1 MADRELNILALDG
14 GGVRALSTLHI
25 LKNIMEAIDR
35 ENPPKPC
42 DFFDMIG
49 GTGSGGLL
57 AIMLGRLKMD
67 IDQCITGYTRLCKHV
82 FGRKKRLSLT
92 GMGSMTKRKSKA
104 KHDGQRVVFALKSI
118 LRELGHEDREI
129 LLQDVDLSCRVYI
142 SPRIFFPRFY
152 DVCMAN
158 RSRFVCVTDASTH
171 KLVPLSTYPSKY
183 CPTEL
188 YKNTKIWEAAAA
200 TFANPSLFDPITLG
214 PSRRRF
220 TDSSAQANNPIRE
233 VWIEAKNVWRLT
245 TLESQLRCL
254 VSIGTGLPTIKRA
267 KPSGGVFGF
276 SAAAKSADAS
286 VADPEVE
293 TNKFI
298 QEHSELDDDGRLYR
312 FDVPN
317 GLAEIELDSL
327 AEMETIV
334 DATQEYLAKELVY
347 KQVRRCG
354 KALARPGSSE
364 LSYGR

>member
-1 MADRELNILALDG
+1 MQTMADRELNILSLDG
-14 GGVRALSTLHI
+14 GGVRGLSTLHI

-67 IDQCITGYTRLCKHV
+67 VDQCITGYTRLCKHL

-92 GMGSMTKRKSKA
+92 GALNMGSMTGRRSKA
-104 KHDGQRVVFALKSI
+104 KHDRQKLEFALKSI
-118 LRELGHEDREI
+118 VRELGYDDKDI
-129 LLQDVDLSCRVYI
+129 LLQDVDLSCRV
-142 SPRIFFPRFY
+142 
-152 DVCMAN
+152 
-158 RSRFVCVTDASTH
+158 FVCVTDASTH

-188 YKNTKIWEAAAA
+188 YKSTKIWEAGVAS
-200 TFANPSLFDPITLG
+200 FAHVSLFDPVPLG

-220 TDSSAQANNPIRE
+220 IDASGQANNPIRE

-245 TLESQLRCL
+245 SLESQLRCL

-267 KPSGGVFGF
+267 TRNTTRGTGAGGGVFGF
-276 SAAAKSADAS
+276 ATKTAEAS
-286 VADPEVE
+286 FVDPEIE

-298 QEHSELDDDGRLYR
+298 QEHSELDDEGRLFR

-317 GLAEIELDSL
+317 GLAEIELD
-327 AEMETIV
+327 AVGEMETIV
-334 DATQEYLAKELVY
+334 DATQDYLAKELVY
-347 KQVRRCG
+347 KQIRRCG
-354 KALARPGSSE
+354 KALARSGSSE
-364 LSYGR
+364 SSFRR

>member
-1 MADRELNILALDG
+1 MADRELNILSLDG
-14 GGVRALSTLHI
+14 GGVRALSTLHV

-82 FGRKKRLSLT
+82 FSRKKRLSLT
-92 GMGSMTKRKSKA
+92 GMGSMSNRSKSKS
-104 KHDGQRVVFALKSI
+104 KHEGKRLEFALKSI
-118 LRELGHEDREI
+118 LRELGHEDKDM
-129 LLQDVDLSCRVYI
+129 LLQDVDLSCRV
-142 SPRIFFPRFY
+142 
-152 DVCMAN
+152 
-158 RSRFVCVTDASTH
+158 FVCVTDASTH
-171 KLVPLSTYPSKY
+171 KLVPLTTYPSKY
-183 CPTEL
+183 CPIEL
-188 YKNTKIWEAAAA
+188 YKCTKTWEAGVAA
-200 TFANPSLFDPITLG
+200 FAHAAFFEPITLG

-220 TDSSAQANNPIRE
+220 MDSSAQANNPIRE

-245 TLESQLRCL
+245 SLESQLRCM

-267 KPSGGVFGF
+267 TKSSGVFGF
-276 SAAAKSADAS
+276 STKTAEAAT
-286 VADPEVE
+286 VVDPEVE

-298 QEHSELDDDGRLYR
+298 QEHSELDDDGRLFR

-317 GLAEIELDSL
+317 GLAEIELDAL
-327 AEMETIV
+327 GEMETIV
-334 DATQEYLAKELVY
+334 DATQDYLAKELVY

-354 KALARPGSSE
+354 KALARPASSE
-364 LSYGR
+364 LSFRR

>member
-14 GGVRALSTLHI
+14 GGVRGLATLHI
-25 LKNIMEAIDR
+25 LKNLMEAIDR

-67 IDQCITGYTRLCKHV
+67 IDQCITAYTRLCKHV

-92 GMGSMTKRKSKA
+92 GMGSMTKRRSKA

-129 LLQDVDLSCRVYI
+129 LLQDVDLSCRV
-142 SPRIFFPRFY
+142 
-152 DVCMAN
+152 
-158 RSRFVCVTDASTH
+158 FVCVTDASTH
-171 KLVPLSTYPSKY
+171 KLIPLSTYPSKY

-200 TFANPSLFDPITLG
+200 TFANPSLFDPVVLG

-254 VSIGTGLPTIKRA
+254 VSIGTGLPTIKRTRN
-267 KPSGGVFGF
+267 SGGGGGVFGF
-276 SAAAKSADAS
+276 VASAAKSGADAG

-298 QEHSELDDDGRLYR
+298 QEHSELDDDGRLFR

-317 GLAEIELDSL
+317 GLGEIELDSIG
-327 AEMETIV
+327 EIETIV
-334 DATQEYLAKELVY
+334 DATQDYLAKELVY
-347 KQVRRCG
+347 KQIRRCG

-364 LSYGR
+364 FSYGGR

>member
-14 GGVRALSTLHI
+14 GGVRALSTLYI

-104 KHDGQRVVFALKSI
+104 KHDAQRVVFALKSI

-129 LLQDVDLSCRVYI
+129 LLQDVDLSCRV
-142 SPRIFFPRFY
+142 
-152 DVCMAN
+152 
-158 RSRFVCVTDASTH
+158 FVCVTDAATH

-188 YKNTKIWEAAAA
+188 YKSTKIWEAAAA

-276 SAAAKSADAS
+276 STAKSVDAS

-317 GLAEIELDSL
+317 GLAEIELDSV

-354 KALARPGSSE
+354 KALARPGNSE

>member
-92 GMGSMTKRKSKA
+92 AMGSRKSKA
-104 KHDGQRVVFALKSI
+104 KHDGTKLEFALKSI

-129 LLQDVDLSCRVYI
+129 LLQDMDLSCRV
-142 SPRIFFPRFY
+142 
-152 DVCMAN
+152 
-158 RSRFVCVTDASTH
+158 FVCVTDASTH
-171 KLVPLSTYPSKY
+171 KLVPLTTYPSKY
-183 CPTEL
+183 CPHEL
-188 YKNTKIWEAAAA
+188 YKSTKIWEAGVAS
-200 TFANPSLFDPITLG
+200 FANAALFDPITLG

-220 TDSSAQANNPIRE
+220 IDSSAQANNPIRE

-245 TLESQLRCL
+245 SLEAQLRCL
-254 VSIGTGLPTIKRA
+254 VSIGTGLPTIKRTA
-267 KPSGGVFGF
+267 AGRNSGGGGGGVFFAGF
-276 SAAAKSADAS
+276 GAKSADAAGGA
-286 VADPEVE
+286 VDPEVE
-293 TNKFI
+293 TNKFM
-298 QEHSELDDDGRLYR
+298 QEHSELDDDGRLFR

-317 GLAEIELDSL
+317 GLAEIELDSI

-334 DATQEYLAKELVY
+334 DATQDYLAKELVY

-354 KALARPGSSE
+354 KALARPAGSE
-364 LSYGR
+364 LSFRR

>member
-14 GGVRALSTLHI
+14 GGVRALSTLYI

-104 KHDGQRVVFALKSI
+104 KHDAQRVVFALKSI

-129 LLQDVDLSCRVYI
+129 LLQDVDLSCRV
-142 SPRIFFPRFY
+142 
-152 DVCMAN
+152 
-158 RSRFVCVTDASTH
+158 FVCVTDAATH

-188 YKNTKIWEAAAA
+188 YKSTKIWEAAAA
-200 TFANPSLFDPITLG
+200 TFASPSLFDPITLG

-254 VSIGTGLPTIKRA
+254 VSIGTGLPTIKRS

-276 SAAAKSADAS
+276 STAKSADTS

-317 GLAEIELDSL
+317 GLAEIELDSV

>member
-1 MADRELNILALDG
+1 MAHRELNILSLDG

-57 AIMLGRLKMD
+57 ALMLGRLKMD
-67 IDQCITGYTRLCKHV
+67 IDQCITAYTRVCRHV

-92 GMGSMTKRKSKA
+92 GMSSVTRRGNSKA
-104 KHDGQRVVFALKSI
+104 KHEGKRLEHALKTI

-129 LLQDVDLSCRVYI
+129 LLQDVDLSCRV
-142 SPRIFFPRFY
+142 FL
-152 DVCMAN
+152 
-158 RSRFVCVTDASTH
+158 CVTDASTH

-183 CPTEL
+183 CPPEL
-188 YKNTKIWEAAAA
+188 YKSTKVWEAGVAS
-200 TFANPSLFDPITLG
+200 FANTALFDPITLG

-220 TDSSAQANNPIRE
+220 VDSSAQANNPIRE

-245 TLESQLRCL
+245 TLETQLRCL

-267 KPSGGVFGF
+267 TKSGGMFGF
-276 SAAAKSADAS
+276 SAKTVEATI
-286 VADPEVE
+286 VDPEVE

-298 QEHSELDDDGRLYR
+298 QEHSELDDDGRLFR

-317 GLAEIELDSL
+317 GLAEIELDAV

-334 DATQEYLAKELVY
+334 DATQDYLAKELVY

-354 KALARPGSSE
+354 KALGRPGDSE
-364 LSYGR
+364 VSFRR

>member
-1 MADRELNILALDG
+1 MADRELNILSLDG

-67 IDQCITGYTRLCKHV
+67 IDQCITGYSRLCKHL
-82 FGRKKRLSLT
+82 FNRKKRLSLT
-92 GMGSMTKRKSKA
+92 GMSSVTKRKSKS
-104 KHDGQRVVFALKSI
+104 KHDSKRLEFALKSI

-129 LLQDVDLSCRVYI
+129 LLQDVDLSCRV
-142 SPRIFFPRFY
+142 
-152 DVCMAN
+152 
-158 RSRFVCVTDASTH
+158 FVCVTDASTN
-171 KLVPLSTYPSKY
+171 KLVPLATYPSKY

-188 YKNTKIWEAAAA
+188 YKATKVWEAGVASFSNA
-200 TFANPSLFDPITLG
+200 SLFDPLTLG

-220 TDSSAQANNPIRE
+220 IDASAQANNPIRE

-245 TLESQLRCL
+245 SLESQLRCF

-267 KPSGGVFGF
+267 TKHTNVFGF
-276 SAAAKSADAS
+276 GSKTSDAA
-286 VADPEVE
+286 VVDPEVE

-298 QEHSELDDDGRLYR
+298 QEHSELDDEGRLFR

-317 GLAEIELDSL
+317 GLAEIGLDDVS
-327 AEMETIV
+327 EMETIV
-334 DATQEYLAKELVY
+334 DATQDYLAKELVY

-354 KALARPGSSE
+354 KALGRGANSE
-364 LSYGR
+364 VSYRR

>member
-14 GGVRALSTLHI
+14 GGVRGLSTLYI

-82 FGRKKRLSLT
+82 FNRKKRLSLT

-129 LLQDVDLSCRVYI
+129 LLQDVDLSCRV
-142 SPRIFFPRFY
+142 
-152 DVCMAN
+152 
-158 RSRFVCVTDASTH
+158 FVCVTDASTH

-188 YKNTKIWEAAAA
+188 YKGTKIWEAAAA
-200 TFANPSLFDPITLG
+200 TFANHSFFDPIILG

-245 TLESQLRCL
+245 SLESQLRCL

-267 KPSGGVFGF
+267 RHSSGVFGF
-276 SAAAKSADAS
+276 ASAAKSAGAS
-286 VADPEVE
+286 AADPEVE

-317 GLAEIELDSL
+317 GLAEIELDSI
-327 AEMETIV
+327 AEIETIV

-364 LSYGR
+364 LSYGGR

>member
-1 MADRELNILALDG
+1 MVGSMADRELNILALDG

-35 ENPPKPC
+35 ESPPKPC

-57 AIMLGRLKMD
+57 ALMLGRLKMD
-67 IDQCITGYTRLCKHV
+67 IDQCIIGYTRLCKHV
-82 FGRKKRLSLT
+82 FGRRKRLSLT
-92 GMGSMTKRKSKA
+92 GMGMGMGSMTGRGKSKA
-104 KHDGQRVVFALKSI
+104 KHDAKKLEFALKSI

-129 LLQDVDLSCRVYI
+129 LLQDVDLSCRV
-142 SPRIFFPRFY
+142 FL
-152 DVCMAN
+152 
-158 RSRFVCVTDASTH
+158 CVTDASTH

-188 YKNTKIWEAAAA
+188 YKTTKIWEAGVAS
-200 TFANPSLFDPITLG
+200 FANAALFDPITLG

-267 KPSGGVFGF
+267 SKSTGGGGMFGF
-276 SAAAKSADAS
+276 SAKTADAAF
-286 VADPEVE
+286 VDPEVE

-298 QEHSELDDDGRLYR
+298 QEHSELDDDGRLFR

-317 GLAEIELDSL
+317 GLAEIELDSV

-334 DATQEYLAKELVY
+334 DATQDYLAKELVY

-354 KALARPGSSE
+354 KALARPGESE
-364 LSYGR
+364 LSFRR

>member
-1 MADRELNILALDG
+1 MADREINILSLDG

-42 DFFDMIG
+42 DFFDLIG

-67 IDQCITGYTRLCKHV
+67 VGQCITGYTRLCKHI

-92 GMGSMTKRKSKA
+92 GMSGMTGRRSKA
-104 KHDGQRVVFALKSI
+104 KHEGKRLEYALKSI
-118 LRELGHEDREI
+118 LRELGHEDRDM
-129 LLQDVDLSCRVYI
+129 LLQDVDLSCRV
-142 SPRIFFPRFY
+142 
-152 DVCMAN
+152 
-158 RSRFVCVTDASTH
+158 FVCVTDASTH
-171 KLVPLSTYPSKY
+171 KLVPLTTYPSKY

-188 YKNTKIWEAAAA
+188 YKNTKLWEAGVAS
-200 TFANPSLFDPITLG
+200 FANGALFDPIPLG

-220 TDSSAQANNPIRE
+220 MDSSAQANNPIRE

-267 KPSGGVFGF
+267 PKSTVFGF
-276 SAAAKSADAS
+276 STTKTADAGVVDS
-286 VADPEVE
+286 EVE

-317 GLAEIELDSL
+317 GLAEIELDSVV
-327 AEMETIV
+327 EMETIV
-334 DATQEYLAKELVY
+334 DATQDYLAKELVY

-354 KALARPGSSE
+354 KALARPASTM
-364 LSYGR
+364 

>member
-1 MADRELNILALDG
+1 
-14 GGVRALSTLHI
+14 
-25 LKNIMEAIDR
+25 
-35 ENPPKPC
+35 
-42 DFFDMIG
+42 
-49 GTGSGGLL
+49 
-57 AIMLGRLKMD
+57 
-67 IDQCITGYTRLCKHV
+67 
-82 FGRKKRLSLT
+82 
-92 GMGSMTKRKSKA
+92 
-104 KHDGQRVVFALKSI
+104 
-118 LRELGHEDREI
+118 
-129 LLQDVDLSCRVYI
+129 
-142 SPRIFFPRFY
+142 
-152 DVCMAN
+152 
-158 RSRFVCVTDASTH
+158 
-171 KLVPLSTYPSKY
+171 
-183 CPTEL
+183 
-188 YKNTKIWEAAAA
+188 
-200 TFANPSLFDPITLG
+200 LG

-276 SAAAKSADAS
+276 STAKSADAS

-317 GLAEIELDSL
+317 GLAEIELDSV

-334 DATQEYLAKELVY
+334 DATQEFLAKELVY

-354 KALARPGSSE
+354 KALARPGNSE
-364 LSYGR
+364 VSYGR

>member
-1 MADRELNILALDG
+1 MADREINILALDG
-14 GGVRALSTLHI
+14 GGVRALSTLYI

-67 IDQCITGYTRLCKHV
+67 IEQCITGYTRLCKHV

-118 LRELGHEDREI
+118 LRELGHEDREM
-129 LLQDVDLSCRVYI
+129 LLQDVDLSCRV
-142 SPRIFFPRFY
+142 
-152 DVCMAN
+152 
-158 RSRFVCVTDASTH
+158 FVCVTDASTH
-171 KLVPLSTYPSKY
+171 KLVPLSSYPSKY

-188 YKNTKIWEAAAA
+188 YKSTKVWEAAAA
-200 TFANPSLFDPITLG
+200 TFANPSHFDPIILG

-220 TDSSAQANNPIRE
+220 IDGSAQANNPIRE
-233 VWIEAKNVWRLT
+233 AWIEAKNVWRLNS
-245 TLESQLRCL
+245 LESQLRCL

-267 KPSGGVFGF
+267 KHNGGVFGF
-276 SAAAKSADAS
+276 AAAKSAGSS
-286 VADPEVE
+286 VVDPEIE

-317 GLAEIELDSL
+317 GLAEIELDSI
-327 AEMETIV
+327 AELETIV
-334 DATQEYLAKELVY
+334 DATQDYLSKELIY

-354 KALARPGSSE
+354 KALARPATSE
-364 LSYGR
+364 LSYAR